1 MDKFASLY
9 YQLRSNPVDK
19 HRYAALN
26 IGTMDYGAWLQS
38 VGGNLQLDNAENNQ
52 TTESITNDIMEQMK

>member
-9 YQLRSNPVDK
+9 YQLRNNKIDGY
-19 HRYAALN
+19 RYAAHN

-38 VGGNLQLDNAENNQ
+38 VGGNLQLDNAENNKS
-52 TTESITNDIMEQMK
+52 TEDITNDIMEQMK